1 MESGPSNPY
10 STPQAPPEP
19 PVESGYLSPLPPYTP
34 ARLAIALGLICVGW
48 LIVWAEAHDVFS
60 VGPLLFVVIPTF
72 FNLMAKVTNPHSQR
86 TDSNF
91 KWYHMVLW
99 IGCFVAFIGFLW
111 SDKPLPPSIKVLL
124 MHPAALVLGWL
135 ISCGFLLNDWR
146 KRRNNPPYQPKPHA
160 VLPSKSVWKPFPR
173 R

>member
-1 MESGPSNPY
+1 MMEPGTSNPY
-10 STPQAPPEP
+10 STPQAPPDP

-34 ARLAIALGLICVGW
+34 ARLAIALGLISVGW
-48 LIVWAEAHDVFS
+48 GMVWLISRDMIRAGSTMF
-60 VGPLLFVVIPTF
+60 VIPIMF
-72 FNLMAKVTNPHSQR
+72 GWLNKVTNPHSQR

-111 SDKPLPPSIKVLL
+111 SDKPLPPWLKELL

-160 VLPSKSVWKPFPR
+160 LLPSKSVWKPFPR